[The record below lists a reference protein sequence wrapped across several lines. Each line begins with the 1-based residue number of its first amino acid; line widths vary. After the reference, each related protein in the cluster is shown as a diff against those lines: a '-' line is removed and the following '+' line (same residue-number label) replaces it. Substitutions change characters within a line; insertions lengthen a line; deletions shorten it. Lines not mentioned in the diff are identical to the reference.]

1 MTLSVRQVTGVAVV
15 AFCMGAV
22 VTPVLTEGQATQAPQ
37 PASATP
43 APPAAGTPTFMLVQ
57 FMKVAEGKEEAWIKL
72 ERETWK
78 PLHAL
83 RVKDGGI
90 KSWAVIAQAMPGDE
104 ANGPTLATVTT
115 FRGWPDPT
123 KTNWTDL
130 MKKAHPQGDADSLFQ
145 QTDEAR
151 RIVRSEVW
159 HVLDQTDPATT
170 GGTK

>member
-1 MTLSVRQVTGVAVV
+1 MTLSARQVTGVALV

-22 VTPVLTEGQATQAPQ
+22 AAPVLTEGQATQASQ

-43 APPAAGTPTFMLVQ
+43 ATPPAGTPTYMLVQ

-104 ANGPTLATVTT
+104 SNGPTLATVTT

-130 MKKAHPQGDADSLFQ
+130 MKKAHPQGNADSLFQ
-145 QTDEAR
+145 QTDDAR

-159 HVLDQTDPATT
+159 QVLDQMDPGTMA
-170 GGTK
+170 GTK